1 MEPIVNALRAALRS
15 NGANKEEIQRANTIL
30 NALRVE
36 NRHYGAAVNS
46 NVTTI
51 DEAFTAK
58 QEAALN
64 PADPNDR

>member
-30 NALRVE
+30 NALRVR
-36 NRHYGAAVNS
+36 NRHYVDADNS

-51 DEAFTAK
+51 DEAL
-58 QEAALN
+58 AAVIIK
-64 PADPNDR
+64 PGDPNVE